1 MSTALDSLK
10 LTPTDSLPGLV
21 SVDGPALPEKI
32 EEQYAI
38 RQAADIGGINY
49 VFFRRFSDGRSSQ
62 AAACVIDNSDGR
74 LNEAELA
81 EIHRKLW
88 LNGCSP
94 LLYVGWQ
101 TRVDILTCARG
112 PDFWKGSRVEYDP

>member
-10 LTPTDSLPGLV
+10 LTPTESLPGLV
-21 SVDGPALPEKI
+21 SVDGPSLPEKI

-62 AAACVIDNSDGR
+62 AVLHNYEAKPNFLAPDTSSPRLRNSPIPKIGH
-74 LNEAELA
+74 LSHE
-81 EIHRKLW
+81 
-88 LNGCSP
+88 
-94 LLYVGWQ
+94 
-101 TRVDILTCARG
+101 
-112 PDFWKGSRVEYDP
+112 